1 MIVGDLKVIF
11 KMWCHISHDFILYLA
26 KVQFIINCL
35 MAVFSK
41 KKTTNNIIHNLL
53 RDIFVTK
60 TLEGVANLICWRP
73 ISCIVLSSYGIYNV
87 NEYSNYCLKGF
98 IILFLFRDTPY
109 IICYIFNSKMEICNF
124 VGIVFSVTYL

>member
-1 MIVGDLKVIF
+1 MGDLKVIF
-11 KMWCHISHDFILYLA
+11 KMWCHTSHDFILYLA

-60 TLEGVANLICWRP
+60 NFEGVL
-73 ISCIVLSSYGIYNV
+73 
-87 NEYSNYCLKGF
+87 YCPF
-98 IILFLFRDTPY
+98 MAY
-109 IICYIFNSKMEICNF
+109 KMAMNTETI
-124 VGIVFSVTYL
+124 G